1 MGCKEDSVLLPAYT
15 LALELTVLRFSA
27 NSTRLAGILRRGY
40 LIATLAGAAAYL
52 LWVIPHYWQWSAYPG
67 REFSTPERL
76 LTEARV
82 LCLFLW
88 PIFVPFPHQKPF
100 NYVLF
105 YTTRG

>member
-67 REFSTPERL
+67 RDFSTPERL

-82 LCLFLW
+82 LCRSEGRSVGKECVSTVRSRW
-88 PIFVPFPHQKPF
+88 SPYP
-100 NYVLF
+100 
-105 YTTRG
+105 